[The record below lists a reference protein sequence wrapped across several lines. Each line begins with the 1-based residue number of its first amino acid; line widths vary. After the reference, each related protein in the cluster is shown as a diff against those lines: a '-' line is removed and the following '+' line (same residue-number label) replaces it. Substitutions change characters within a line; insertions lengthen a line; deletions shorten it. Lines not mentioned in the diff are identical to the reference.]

1 MIDHIGLKVTSFEIS
16 RRFFAQALEPLGYHA
31 EYDDPKNKAAGF
43 GIKGAIDLWI
53 GEGSPAT
60 RTHIALR
67 SRDRGAVNRFHAAA
81 LAAGGKDNG
90 APGLRTDYSPTYYAA
105 FVLDPDGN
113 NLEVVC
119 HEPA

>member
-1 MIDHIGLKVTSFEIS
+1 MIDHIGLKVTNFERS
-16 RRFFAQALEPLGYHA
+16 RQFYAKALEPLGYRA

-43 GIKGAIDLWI
+43 GSKGALDLWI
-53 GEGSPAT
+53 GEAVPAA
-60 RTHIALR
+60 RVHIALR
-67 SRDRGAVNRFHAAA
+67 GPNRAAVRQFHEAAI
-81 LAAGGKDNG
+81 AAGGKDNG
-90 APGLRTDYSPTYYAA
+90 APGLRTEYTPTYYAA